1 MASFL
6 RAASSFQLTVTPN
19 PRRLFTNAKVRAA
32 LTAAALL
39 AGPLAG
45 QADAAGATGNNGS
58 FQFNVTPNPAGAPGG
73 TGIQAAID
81 VIAAY
86 ALYAAAAGFLL
97 GAALWAVG
105 GRIGNDYTATGGKIG
120 MFTSL
125 AVVFLIGMAPQ
136 LLQWSFG
143 LG

>member
-1 MASFL
+1 MTRLRRSAKKLTGAAITLTAIALLPASAI
-6 RAASSFQLTVTPN
+6 AATGSTGAFQFTVTPN
-19 PRRLFTNAKVRAA
+19 P
-32 LTAAALL
+32 
-39 AGPLAG
+39 
-45 QADAAGATGNNGS
+45 S
-58 FQFNVTPNPAGAPGG
+58 GAPGG

-105 GRIGNDYTATGGKIG
+105 GRIGNDYTATGGKVG

-125 AVVFLIGMAPQ
+125 GVVFLVGMAPK

>member
-6 RAASSFQLTVTPN
+6 RAASSFQLTVIPN
-19 PRRLFTNAKVRAA
+19 PRRLFANAKARAA

-58 FQFNVTPNPAGAPGG
+58 FQFTVTPNPSGAPGG
-73 TGIQAAID
+73 SGIQSAID